1 MANDAGYSKPAVPAP
16 PSTVAC
22 RPALSVRTRLKKI
35 LIRWPA
41 VFALV
46 CLCLCVGLPSNARA
60 APLLRCEVSYA
71 GVVQPVVA
79 RPVSDPYPVESVAIG
94 ERFAFKAVMVGTDAK
109 LERIVLYVYAGAPSR
124 LVMIQEAKHL
134 PPYRST
140 QQPYSLTGV
149 QRLYA
154 GPMERELIYQCTLE
168 GVAP

>member
-1 MANDAGYSKPAVPAP
+1 MANDAGYSKPALPAP
-16 PSTVAC
+16 PSAVAC

-35 LIRWPA
+35 PIRWPA

-46 CLCLCVGLPSNARA
+46 CLCLYAGLPSNARA

-71 GVVQPVVA
+71 GVVHPVVA

-94 ERFAFKAVMVGTDAK
+94 ERFAFKAVMVGTDTK
-109 LERIVLYVYAGAPSR
+109 LERIVLYVYAGSPSR

-134 PPYRST
+134 PPYRSAP
-140 QQPYSLTGV
+140 QPYSLTGV

>member
-1 MANDAGYSKPAVPAP
+1 MANDAGYSKPALPAP
-16 PSTVAC
+16 PSAVVC
-22 RPALSVRTRLKKI
+22 RPVLSVRTRLKKMPPRFRVV
-35 LIRWPA
+35 L
-41 VFALV
+41 ALV
-46 CLCLCVGLPSNARA
+46 CLCVGLPSNANASA

-71 GVVQPVVA
+71 GVVYPAVA
-79 RPVSDPYPVESVAIG
+79 RPVSDPYPVESVPIG

-124 LVMIQEAKHL
+124 LVMIQEAKYL

-140 QQPYSLTGV
+140 PQPYSLTGE

>member
-1 MANDAGYSKPAVPAP
+1 MASDAGYSKPALPSP
-16 PSTVAC
+16 PSAVAC
-22 RPALSVRTRLKKI
+22 RPVLSVRTRLRKI
-35 LIRWPA
+35 PSRFRAL
-41 VFALV
+41 FALV
-46 CLCLCVGLPSNARA
+46 CLCVGLPSSARA

-71 GVVQPVVA
+71 GVVHPVVA

-109 LERIVLYVYAGAPSR
+109 LERIVLYVYSGAPSR
-124 LVMIQEAKHL
+124 MVMIQEAKYL

-140 QQPYSLTGV
+140 QQPYSLTGE

-154 GPMERELIYQCTLE
+154 GPMERELTYQCTLE

>member
-1 MANDAGYSKPAVPAP
+1 M
-16 PSTVAC
+16 
-22 RPALSVRTRLKKI
+22 KKI
-35 LIRWPA
+35 PIRWPA

-46 CLCLCVGLPSNARA
+46 CLAVGFLSVARA

-71 GVVQPVVA
+71 GVVHPVVA
-79 RPVSDPYPVESVAIG
+79 RPVSDPYAVESVAIG
-94 ERFAFKAVMVGTDAK
+94 ERFAFKAVMVGTDTK

-124 LVMIQEAKHL
+124 LVMIQEAKYL

-140 QQPYSLTGV
+140 QQPYSLTGE

>member
-1 MANDAGYSKPAVPAP
+1 MANDASYSKPALPSP
-16 PSTVAC
+16 PSAVAC
-22 RPALSVRTRLKKI
+22 LPVLSVRTRLKKI
-35 LIRWPA
+35 PIRWPA

-46 CLCLCVGLPSNARA
+46 CLAVGFLSGASA

-71 GVVQPVVA
+71 GVVHPVVA

-109 LERIVLYVYAGAPSR
+109 LERIVLYVYAGSPSR
-124 LVMIQEAKHL
+124 LVMIQEAKYL

-140 QQPYSLTGV
+140 QQPYSLTGE

>member
-1 MANDAGYSKPAVPAP
+1 MASDAGYSKPALPAP
-16 PSTVAC
+16 PSAVAC
-22 RPALSVRTRLKKI
+22 RPVLSVRTRLKKI
-35 LIRWPA
+35 PSRFRA

-46 CLCLCVGLPSNARA
+46 CLCVGLPSSARA

-71 GVVQPVVA
+71 GVVHPVVA

-109 LERIVLYVYAGAPSR
+109 LERIAVYVYAGSPSR
-124 LVMIQEAKHL
+124 LVMIQEAKYL

-154 GPMERELIYQCTLE
+154 GPMERELTYHCTLE

>member
-1 MANDAGYSKPAVPAP
+1 MASDAGYSKPALPAP

-71 GVVQPVVA
+71 GVVHPVVA

-109 LERIVLYVYAGAPSR
+109 LERIVLYVYAGSPSR
-124 LVMIQEAKHL
+124 LVMIQEAKYL
-134 PPYRST
+134 PPYRSAP
-140 QQPYSLTGV
+140 QPYSLTGV

-154 GPMERELIYQCTLE
+154 GPMERELVYQCTLE

>member
-1 MANDAGYSKPAVPAP
+1 MANGGGYSKPTLPAP
-16 PSTVAC
+16 PSAFAC
-22 RPALSVRTRLKKI
+22 LPVLSVRTRLKKI
-35 LIRWPA
+35 PPRFRA

-46 CLCLCVGLPSNARA
+46 CLCVGLPSSARA

-71 GVVQPVVA
+71 GVVHPVVA

-94 ERFAFKAVMVGTDAK
+94 GRFAFKAVMVGTDEK
-109 LERIVLYVYAGAPSR
+109 LERIVLYVYSSAPSR
-124 LVMIQEAKHL
+124 LVMIQEAKYL
-134 PPYRST
+134 PPYPSAP
-140 QQPYSLTGV
+140 QPYSLTGE

>member
-1 MANDAGYSKPAVPAP
+1 MANDDGYSKPALPAP
-16 PSTVAC
+16 PSAVAC
-22 RPALSVRTRLKKI
+22 LPVLSVRTRLKKM
-35 LIRWPA
+35 LPRFRA
-41 VFALV
+41 VFAL
-46 CLCLCVGLPSNARA
+46 LCLCVGLPSSARA

-71 GVVQPVVA
+71 GVVHPVVA

-109 LERIVLYVYAGAPSR
+109 LERIVLYVYAGSPSR
-124 LVMIQEAKHL
+124 LVMIQEAKYL

-154 GPMERELIYQCTLE
+154 GPVERELIYQCTLE

>member
-1 MANDAGYSKPAVPAP
+1 MANDAGYSKPALPAP

-35 LIRWPA
+35 PIRWPA

-46 CLCLCVGLPSNARA
+46 CLCLSAGLPSNARA

-71 GVVQPVVA
+71 GVVHPVVA

-94 ERFAFKAVMVGTDAK
+94 ERFAFKAVMVGTDTK
-109 LERIVLYVYAGAPSR
+109 LERIVLYVYAGSPSR

-134 PPYRST
+134 PPYRSAP
-140 QQPYSLTGV
+140 QPYSLTGV